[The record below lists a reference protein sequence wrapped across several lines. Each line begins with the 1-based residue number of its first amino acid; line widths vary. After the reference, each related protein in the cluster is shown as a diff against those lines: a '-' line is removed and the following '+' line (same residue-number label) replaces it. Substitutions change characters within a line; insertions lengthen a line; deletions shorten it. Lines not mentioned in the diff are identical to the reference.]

1 MEKRRYH
8 RVKFAAKGSIRYQ
21 GLTYRVRLENISLK
35 GALVSSEECIMIP
48 PGERCTLSVLLD
60 AEDLPLVFTVEI
72 VHSFFSMVG
81 VHFVAYEKDAEQHL
95 IELLK
100 SITSEPE
107 RLAFEMLELSAI
119 SRAPVS
125 PRDESGAVLPE

>member
-21 GLTYRVRLENISLK
+21 DLTYRVRLENISLK

-48 PGERCTLSVLLD
+48 PGERCTLSVQLD

-81 VHFVAYEKDAEQHL
+81 VHFVAYEKDAKQRL

-107 RLAFEMLELSAI
+107 RLAFEMLELSA
-119 SRAPVS
+119 SSQAPVS
-125 PRDESGAVLPE
+125 PRDEAGAARPE

>member
-8 RVKFAAKGSIRYQ
+8 RVKFAAKGSIHHQ

-48 PGERCTLSVLLD
+48 PGERCTLSVRLET
-60 AEDLPLVFTVEI
+60 EDLPLVFTVEI

-81 VHFVAYEKDAEQHL
+81 VHFVAYEKDAEQRL

-107 RLAFEMLELSAI
+107 RLAFEMLELSAG
-119 SRAPVS
+119 SREPFL
-125 PRDESGAVLPE
+125 RDEAGAVLPE